1 MLNHTTSHRTTGVL
15 RIRYRNKLL
24 TPTVH
29 VCACMCMCMF
39 VLSDSSDSIRQDRFA
54 IRMCFTCV
62 CVCACACA
70 CASACACV
78 HMCVHTHVD
87 VGVNGV
93 LFVLCAYRVVGLC
106 FDSTLTVQTR
116 GRSMPLWWR
125 RPIIW
130 CERTVVPMTVLTLQ
144 HTQRSTRP
152 HSLTR

>member
-1 MLNHTTSHRTTGVL
+1 MLNRTISHRTTGVL
-15 RIRYRNKLL
+15 RIRYRSKLL
-24 TPTVH
+24 TPTE
-29 VCACMCMCMF
+29 
-39 VLSDSSDSIRQDRFA
+39 
-54 IRMCFTCV
+54 
-62 CVCACACA
+62 CACA
-70 CASACACV
+70 CASACMYYPTPPTQSDRTDLLYVCAIRVCV
-78 HMCVHTHVD
+78 CVCVCECVCVCAHVCTYTHVD

-106 FDSTLTVQTR
+106 FDPTLTVQTR

-130 CERTVVPMTVLTLQ
+130 CGRTAVPMTVLTLQ